1 VTGGAE
7 SPVARW
13 WGDLSRTQRV
23 VVSVL
28 GAVVAFNV
36 GLVGLRSAI
45 GGGNPGGPVS
55 SSFST
60 GAGGLEAFAD
70 LADLSGHPV
79 VRLTEPATP
88 GDLPAGSTVV
98 VADPGTMGEE
108 EARAILQA
116 TAAGG
121 RLVLAGSAS
130 APLLQAALGDAV
142 GVDVVDPEASLAV
155 VDGGLGEGG
164 FGEGR
169 SVTGTARSIAGDGGT
184 RWTTRRQVGVHVA
197 DASGRPV
204 VVSAPLGQGEVVAL
218 ADADPLQNEHLARAD
233 NAALA
238 LGLAGADGQT
248 LVFVESVHG
257 FSAGGVDAAPSA
269 WRWAAA
275 GLALAFV
282 AGLWW
287 AGARFGPAE
296 PQSRALRPPRVDHV
310 RAVAA
315 DLDRVSRTPADL
327 VEPLAR
333 ANRRHLAERLGVA
346 SDATEAVFQAAARDT
361 GVDPA
366 LVASVVHDPTD
377 HAAALAVGARAA
389 QRQLT
394 VLERVEPVAG
404 PAPGSAP
411 RSGPAPGTVHRP

>member
-1 VTGGAE
+1 M
-7 SPVARW
+7 ARW

-142 GVDVVDPEASLAV
+142 GVDVVDPEAS
-155 VDGGLGEGG
+155 ERR
-164 FGEGR
+164 GR
-169 SVTGTARSIAGDGGT
+169 RG
-184 RWTTRRQVGVHVA
+184 VG
-197 DASGRPV
+197 
-204 VVSAPLGQGEVVAL
+204 
-218 ADADPLQNEHLARAD
+218 
-233 NAALA
+233 
-238 LGLAGADGQT
+238 
-248 LVFVESVHG
+248 
-257 FSAGGVDAAPSA
+257 
-269 WRWAAA
+269 
-275 GLALAFV
+275 
-282 AGLWW
+282 
-287 AGARFGPAE
+287 
-296 PQSRALRPPRVDHV
+296 
-310 RAVAA
+310 
-315 DLDRVSRTPADL
+315 
-327 VEPLAR
+327 
-333 ANRRHLAERLGVA
+333 
-346 SDATEAVFQAAARDT
+346 
-361 GVDPA
+361 
-366 LVASVVHDPTD
+366 
-377 HAAALAVGARAA
+377 
-389 QRQLT
+389 
-394 VLERVEPVAG
+394 
-404 PAPGSAP
+404 
-411 RSGPAPGTVHRP
+411 